1 VARAWDLLRALEWS
15 TVLAIL
21 AAVGGLGVLSEALL
35 ARWSRAAKNVLHVL
49 VVLPLAVLAG
59 PPVLG
64 PALEP
69 LVDRARP
76 RTTYERIEDRHL
88 SRLAAMPEWQTRA
101 RGLSRPAARELAFS
115 LARRGRGR
123 LDAPSLMQLGELFRR
138 LLAMAD
144 EPVCAQMAR
153 GRERPLDL
161 QRLVQGA
168 DDSTIDAFFDVA
180 ARAVAAELRETP
192 STAATRAMRA
202 AALRALLERL
212 VPLDRPRMLAAQ
224 TALLQGRAADGEACW
239 AARALFD
246 VVGQVREPHREV
258 LMREALDPRGS

>member
-1 VARAWDLLRALEWS
+1 MARAWDLLRALEWS

-21 AAVGGLGVLSEALL
+21 AAVGGLGLLAETLL
-35 ARWSRAAKNVLHVL
+35 ARWSRAARNVLHVL

-69 LVDRARP
+69 VVDRARP
-76 RTTYERIEDRHL
+76 RTAYERIEDRHL
-88 SRLAAMPEWQTRA
+88 TRLAAMPEWQARA
-101 RGLSRPAARELAFS
+101 RGLSRPGARELAFA
-115 LARRGRGR
+115 LARGGRAR
-123 LDAPSLMQLGELFRR
+123 LDAASLAQLSELFRR
-138 LLAMAD
+138 LLAIAD
-144 EPVCAQMAR
+144 EPLCAQMAR

-161 QRLVQGA
+161 QRLVQSA
-168 DDSTIDAFFDVA
+168 DDGTIDAFFDVA

-192 STAATRAMRA
+192 AAAPTSAMRT

-212 VPLDRPRMLAAQ
+212 VPADRPRMLAAQ
-224 TALLQGRAADGEACW
+224 AALQQGRASDSEACW

-246 VVGQVREPHREV
+246 VVGQVREPQRDV
-258 LMREALDPRGS
+258 LMREALDPRGP

>member
-1 VARAWDLLRALEWS
+1 LARAWDLFRALEWS
-15 TVLAIL
+15 TVLAIVG
-21 AAVGGLGVLSEALL
+21 AVGGLGLLAEALL

-69 LVDRARP
+69 VVDRARP

-88 SRLAAMPEWQTRA
+88 SRLAAMPEWQARA
-101 RGLSRPAARELAFS
+101 RGLSRPATRELAFA
-115 LARRGRGR
+115 LARGGRGR
-123 LDAPSLMQLGELFRR
+123 LDAATLTRLGEIFRR

-144 EPVCAQMAR
+144 EPLCAQMAR

-168 DDSTIDAFFDVA
+168 DDGTIDAFFDVA
-180 ARAVAAELRETP
+180 ARAVSAELRDPLVPAPT
-192 STAATRAMRA
+192 SAMRT
-202 AALRALLERL
+202 AALRAFLERL
-212 VPLDRPRMLAAQ
+212 VPADRPRMLAAKA
-224 TALLQGRAADGEACW
+224 ALQQGRAADGEACW